1 MYNFIKGFLV
11 EKQEGYIV
19 VENNGIGYE
28 ILVSNNTLSCLPL
41 IGEEVFIKTYL
52 QVREDGIS
60 LLGFLT
66 NEEKDL
72 FLKLITVSG
81 IGPKSA
87 LGILSGMSLSD
98 LKIAIYNENVNLL
111 SKIKGLGKKSA
122 ERIIVELKDKIDVTN
137 NLPLFNN
144 NSEQIIDDEKIND
157 CVEVLISL
165 GINKNEATR
174 LVRSVYKEE
183 LTTEE
188 IIAKCLRDMG

>member
-11 EKQEGYIV
+11 DKQEGYIV

-28 ILVSNNTLSCLPL
+28 ILVSNNTLSNLP
-41 IGEEVFIKTYL
+41 IVGEEVFIKTYL

-87 LGILSGMSLSD
+87 IGILSGISLGD
-98 LKIAIYNENVNLL
+98 LKLAIYQENVNLL

-137 NLPLFNN
+137 NLPLFNDKI
-144 NSEQIIDDEKIND
+144 EQTFDNDKIND

-174 LVRSVYKEE
+174 LVRSVYKDD